1 MEKPYS
7 NSKRYRE
14 SEKQLDREKLYT
26 LKEAVSALKKM
37 SPPKFDG
44 SVDLHFSLNVDTK
57 KSEQMVRGTVVLP
70 HGTGKKIRVAVFC
83 RGEHEKIAKDAKADY
98 VGGMELIEKVS
109 GGFLDFDCAIATPDM
124 MRDLSKLGKVL
135 GPRGLMPSPKTGT
148 VTNDIAK
155 AIEDVRKGK
164 VEFRVDKQGGIHL
177 SVGKISF
184 GEEQIY
190 DNASR
195 VIEAITEA
203 KPATVK
209 GKFVRNIY
217 ISSSMNPGVRLA
229 S

>member
-1 MEKPYS
+1 MRKP
-7 NSKRYRE
+7 SKRYKE
-14 SEKQLDREKLYT
+14 SKKDLDTAKAYQ
-26 LKEAVSALKKM
+26 LKEAIAALKKM
-37 SPPKFDG
+37 RPPKFDAAL
-44 SVDLHFSLNVDTK
+44 DLHFYLSVDPK

-70 HGTGKKIRVAVFC
+70 HGTGKKVRVAVFC
-83 RGEHEKIAKDAKADY
+83 KGEHERIAKDSQADY
-98 VGGMELIEKVS
+98 VGGAELIEKVA

-124 MRDLSKLGKVL
+124 MKDLSKLGKIL

-164 VEFRVDKQGGIHL
+164 VEFRVDKQGGVHL

-184 GEEQIY
+184 SEDKLY

-195 VIEAITEA
+195 VIEALNEA

-209 GKFVRNIY
+209 GKFVKSLF
-217 ISSSMNPGVRLA
+217 ISATMNPGLRLA
-229 S
+229 A